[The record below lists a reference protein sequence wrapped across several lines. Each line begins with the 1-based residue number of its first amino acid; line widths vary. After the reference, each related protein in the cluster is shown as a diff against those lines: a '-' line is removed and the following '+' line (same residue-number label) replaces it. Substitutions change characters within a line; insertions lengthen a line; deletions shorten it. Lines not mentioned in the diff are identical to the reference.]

1 MKSLPPESPTSS
13 SVEIDTATAKA
24 PGLYQKLRRVLRQF
38 RKDLRGPLPGSEG
51 LGKWGRFKF
60 RCRHLVRRYGWKL
73 VLGIVIYY
81 LIRDSL
87 LYIIIPYFVAK
98 KLLG

>member
-1 MKSLPPESPTSS
+1 MKSLPPDSSPSTST
-13 SVEIDTATAKA
+13 EIDVTATKSSGA
-24 PGLYQKLRRVLRQF
+24 YQKLRGVIRQF
-38 RKDLRGPLPGSEG
+38 RADLRGPLPGSEG
-51 LGKWGRFKF
+51 LGKWERFKF
-60 RCRHLVRRYGWKL
+60 RCRHLIKRYGWKL

-87 LYIIIPYFVAK
+87 LYIVIPYFVAK